1 MHHVDEEARCG
12 IHPRAVLHSDV
23 FVCHE
28 WRRRFVKGL
37 IRSWVKGLE
46 EVCMK
51 EGGKERADERA
62 GEMSR
67 DKGEEGEALLV

>member
-1 MHHVDEEARCG
+1 MRHVDEEVCCG

-37 IRSWVKGLE
+37 IRSWVNGLE

-51 EGGKERADERA
+51 EGGKER
-62 GEMSR
+62 
-67 DKGEEGEALLV
+67 